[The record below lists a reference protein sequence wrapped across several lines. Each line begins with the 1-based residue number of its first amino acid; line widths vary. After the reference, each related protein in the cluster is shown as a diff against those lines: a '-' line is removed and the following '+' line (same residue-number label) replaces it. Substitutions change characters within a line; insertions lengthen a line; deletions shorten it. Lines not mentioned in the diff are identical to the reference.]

1 MRNGIRV
8 TDRDERALRDCYRAT
23 VLSFAQMKSRH
34 FEKVTKQ
41 TVNNR
46 LTRLV
51 RSGYLL
57 RHRVGLFVHH
67 GKARWIGSVFQV
79 GRFGLRYLRGT
90 CPEERIRDEP
100 IRLNTLTLYHDLLL
114 TEVMDALRTRSPG
127 QTVVHGKR
135 FVPEGDTEGRLPD
148 AVIVSPSGT
157 PDVAVELEL
166 TPKSD
171 RRYVEIVN
179 QYQHQSL
186 YKKVLYVVETES
198 LADRIRTHV
207 TGVRRSPGQAPPHT
221 GRFYFATLTQLLS
234 HPHEASI
241 SNGGS
246 HSAVASTSERKGRM
260 NESRNAMA

>member
-1 MRNGIRV
+1 
-8 TDRDERALRDCYRAT
+8 
-23 VLSFAQMKSRH
+23 MKARH
-34 FEKVTKQ
+34 FEKVAKQ

-57 RHRVGLFVHH
+57 RYRVGLFVHH
-67 GKARWIGSVFQV
+67 GRPRWIGSVFQV
-79 GRFGLRYLRGT
+79 GRLGLRFLRAR
-90 CPEERIRDEP
+90 CPTERIRDEP

-114 TEVMDALRTRSPG
+114 AEVMGALRTRWPG
-127 QTVVHGKR
+127 RVVTHGKL
-135 FVPEGDTEGRLPD
+135 FAHEGDSTGRLPD
-148 AVIVSPSGT
+148 AVIESLSGT

-186 YKKVLYVVETES
+186 FKKVLYVVETES
-198 LADRIRTHV
+198 LADRIRAHV
-207 TGVRRSPGQAPPHT
+207 TGVRRIPGHALPHT

-234 HPHEASI
+234 QPNEASI
-241 SNGGS
+241 SNGG
-246 HSAVASTSERKGRM
+246 GQ
-260 NESRNAMA
+260 MAAA